1 MLQLRPDNV
10 ELRKRRPVLTEAQ
23 EGARRQT
30 PSGVRRVSMQ
40 QIDTLAEPTEP
51 VRLNSLLERLNARL

>member
-1 MLQLRPDNV
+1 MRQLRPNDV
-10 ELRKRRPVLTEAQ
+10 ELRKRRSVLTEAQ
-23 EGARRQT
+23 EGTRRQT

-40 QIDTLAEPTEP
+40 QIDTLAESPEP